1 MTSAPKTDIR
11 QLEGAS
17 GAPDTGA
24 AVSVPIPPLTDRV
37 AVVTGAAGGLGSRFA
52 QRLAADG
59 AHVVLV
65 DLEDCA
71 AAAAALCAQGGG
83 ATAVVAD
90 VSDEQAVGAL
100 ADRVAGEFGR
110 CDILVNNA
118 GFSRVESFQD
128 ITLTSW
134 RALMAV
140 NLEGPFLMSR
150 AFIGGMRTQGWGRVV
165 NIASNTFG
173 MGQPV
178 GFAHY
183 IASKGG
189 VIGLTRALAIEFG
202 GAGITVNAISPG
214 LTRTPRTA
222 QLMAE
227 QFERDRVKQAIPRT
241 GEPGDLAGA
250 LAFLVSEDA
259 AWITGQ
265 TFNVDGGLVL
275 A

>member
-1 MTSAPKTDIR
+1 MNMAPKTDIR

-17 GAPDTGA
+17 PASDTGA
-24 AVSVPIPPLTDRV
+24 AVKVSAPLADRV
-37 AVVTGAAGGLGSRFA
+37 AVVTGAAGGLGSTFA
-52 QRLAADG
+52 ARLARDG

-65 DLEDCA
+65 DVERCEDA
-71 AAAAALCAQGGG
+71 AAGLRAAGGR
-83 ATAVVAD
+83 ATAIVGD
-90 VSDEQAVGAL
+90 VSDER
-100 ADRVAGEFGR
+100 DVAGVASRVVAELGR

-118 GFSRVESFQD
+118 GFGRLEPFES
-128 ITLTSW
+128 ITLDSW
-134 RALMAV
+134 RSLMAT

-150 AFIGGMRTQGWGRVV
+150 AFVGGMRTQGWGRIV

-189 VIGLTRALAIEFG
+189 LIGLTRALATEFG
-202 GAGITVNAISPG
+202 EAGVTVNAIAPG

-222 QLMAE
+222 HTMAE

-275 A
+275 S